1 MGRPQ
6 PGGLSAAGGVAA
18 GVSRASLFG
27 VGLLLSTLAFAQAPQ
42 TAPEPPPPPAFIPEA
57 PPAPPAPPA
66 FPAAPPPYYPQ
77 PAYYGPPV
85 PVNDGKTHVTLRAS
99 GGVAF
104 LSAGYYCGYFY
115 AYYVSAYAC
124 GGGYATAQP
133 DVNLD
138 VDLWFEPTLGLT
150 LGANLMWGAYTP
162 SVVGLPANS
171 VYSTTLEPHVDVLLA
186 PGYGTNQL
194 KERVRLG
201 FGLYLAEAHG
211 LNTTG
216 QNLHYNAVGG
226 AFRAGFGA
234 ALLPKSKVGI
244 GVDVLL
250 EAGWIGSNYVSTI
263 QLLVGPELHF

>member
-1 MGRPQ
+1 MRRAEAGAVLVV
-6 PGGLSAAGGVAA
+6 GVLLFAASA
-18 GVSRASLFG
+18 L
-27 VGLLLSTLAFAQAPQ
+27 AQASTP
-42 TAPEPPPPPAFIPEA
+42 AAEPPPPPPPAFIPEA
-57 PPAPPAPPA
+57 PPA
-66 FPAAPPPYYPQ
+66 APPPPPSPTPTSQPPPLQYYPQ
-77 PAYYGPPV
+77 PASYGPPV
-85 PVNDGKTHVTLRAS
+85 SVDDGKTHVTLRAS

-138 VDLWFEPTLGLT
+138 VDVWFAPTLGLT
-150 LGANLMWGAYTP
+150 VGANLLWGTYTP

-171 VYSTTLEPHVDVLLA
+171 VYSTTWEPHLDVLLA
-186 PGYGTNQL
+186 PGPGNNQL
-194 KERVRLG
+194 KERLRFG

-216 QNLHYNAVGG
+216 QNLQYNAVGG

-234 ALLPKSKVGI
+234 SLFPTSKVGL
-244 GVDVLL
+244 GMDVVL
-250 EAGWIGSNYVSTI
+250 EAGWLGSNYVSTI